1 MLPPN
6 AVWFITG
13 CSTGLGRTFASYA
26 LSQSQRVAATARN
39 PDTLDYLP
47 SQSPDVLKLS
57 LDVTSPESVD
67 AGLASTIERFG
78 RIDVVVN
85 NAGINAFGH
94 AEAYSMDVLR
104 GMMETNFWGAMDV
117 CSSFFQSKTAI

>member
-13 CSTGLGRTFASYA
+13 CSTGLGRAFASYA
-26 LSQSQRVAATARN
+26 LSQSHRVAATARN
-39 PDTLDYLP
+39 PDTLDYL
-47 SQSPDVLKLS
+47 SSDSPNVLKLS

-67 AGLASTIERFG
+67 AALAATVQGYG

-94 AEAYSMDVLR
+94 AEAYGMEMLR
-104 GMMETNFWGAMDV
+104 SMMETNFWGAIDV
-117 CSSFFQSKTAI
+117 CFLLLGC